1 MINLKTAAP
10 FANAAFAQNDD
21 LLAAPQRVHHNC
33 PFFKCRPHSLKIA
46 RSCARDN
53 DWKLTHGGVSSI
65 LALDMPTNLKLD
77 DKLIADAV
85 KLGKHKTKQEAV
97 NSALEEYVAH
107 RNQLKIL
114 ELEGKIRFHP
124 DWDYKKLRRK

>member
-1 MINLKTAAP
+1 
-10 FANAAFAQNDD
+10 
-21 LLAAPQRVHHNC
+21 
-33 PFFKCRPHSLKIA
+33 
-46 RSCARDN
+46 
-53 DWKLTHGGVSSI
+53 
-65 LALDMPTNLKLD
+65 MPTNLKLD

-85 KLGKHKTKQEAV
+85 RLGKHKTKQEAV
-97 NSALEEYVAH
+97 NSALEEYVTH